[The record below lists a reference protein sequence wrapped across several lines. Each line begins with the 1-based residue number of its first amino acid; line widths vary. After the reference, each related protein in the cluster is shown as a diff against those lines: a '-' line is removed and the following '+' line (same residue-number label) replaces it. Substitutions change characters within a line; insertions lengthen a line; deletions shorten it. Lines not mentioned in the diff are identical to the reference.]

1 MSSFLNSSCLNMFLM
16 LCFLSVMTEIYFLKL
31 KGSHFVFSTSGYLII
46 SEYHQYNIS
55 GMSVA
60 ESVGVVVKHS
70 QLTNLELKISCM
82 VLVDYKL
89 WLLHSSLSRHIGH
102 LDLFCFLLLIAPSY
116 WGKVTIAFPSAPIA
130 VMKWQWKEWSG
141 VLLPLPDH

>member
-1 MSSFLNSSCLNMFLM
+1 
-16 LCFLSVMTEIYFLKL
+16 VRYTYLKL
-31 KGSHFVFSTSGYLII
+31 EVAIFPTCYLHEVAIFPTCYLNEVAIFPTCYLHTSD
-46 SEYHQYNIS
+46 YHQYNIS

-89 WLLHSSLSRHIGH
+89 
-102 LDLFCFLLLIAPSY
+102 
-116 WGKVTIAFPSAPIA
+116 
-130 VMKWQWKEWSG
+130 
-141 VLLPLPDH
+141 